1 MRATE
6 SIQRVWEQFNTFPME
21 NLTKIWHYQ
30 KGSERKQREL
40 SLMKE
45 HREQY
50 GLAGNCFDLAIW
62 LLDAFRQAKIQA
74 FPIGHHLGTVN
85 AHVAVIALD
94 DDGGRYLCDLGDQWL
109 NPVLIDKKRENFT
122 SEKLGGFFPGA
133 NIQMIPNEYM
143 VEVRYHRPNGKES
156 KQIYDTRPIDCD
168 VFLHA
173 AEHSQNLIKPTPLL
187 ECRVPYQTEVA
198 HWEFTN
204 WISFL
209 STNHGLIKD
218 SPLVGID
225 EWVMKI
231 HEKTGYNKEILL
243 EMLKLYH
250 AFQNK

>member
-6 SIQRVWEQFNTFPME
+6 SIQQVWNQFNTFPMD
-21 NLTKIWHYQ
+21 NLTKIWYHQ
-30 KGSERKQREL
+30 KGSEKKQREL

-50 GLAGNCFDLAIW
+50 GLTGNCFDLAIW
-62 LLDAFRQAKIQA
+62 LLDAFQQSRIQA
-74 FPIGHHLGTVN
+74 FPIGHDLGTVR
-85 AHVAVIALD
+85 AHVAVVAVD
-94 DDGGRYLCDLGDQWL
+94 DDGSRYLCDLGDQWI
-109 NPVLIDKKRENFT
+109 NPVLIDKHHEHFT
-122 SEKLGGFFPGA
+122 SEKQGGFFPGA
-133 NIQMIPNEYM
+133 NIQLIPNEDM
-143 VEVRYHRPNGKES
+143 VEVRYHRSNGKES
-156 KQIYDTRPIDCD
+156 RQIYDTRPIDRD

-187 ECRVPYQTEVA
+187 ECRIPYQTEVA

-204 WISFL
+204 WTSFL
-209 STNHGLIKD
+209 STNHGLIKE
-218 SPLVGID
+218 SPLNSID

-243 EMLKLYH
+243 EVLMLYH